1 MASMALHMNLLA
13 PKQAMTWDQ
22 SMNQKVLTFLIIGP
36 TQKTS
41 KNLEEIFFNNLFPQY
56 LLGKP
61 KLASINKKKI
71 TYSSNNNKN
80 KSKYNLF
87 W

>member
-1 MASMALHMNLLA
+1 
-13 PKQAMTWDQ
+13 
-22 SMNQKVLTFLIIGP
+22 
-36 TQKTS
+36 
-41 KNLEEIFFNNLFPQY
+41 LFPQY